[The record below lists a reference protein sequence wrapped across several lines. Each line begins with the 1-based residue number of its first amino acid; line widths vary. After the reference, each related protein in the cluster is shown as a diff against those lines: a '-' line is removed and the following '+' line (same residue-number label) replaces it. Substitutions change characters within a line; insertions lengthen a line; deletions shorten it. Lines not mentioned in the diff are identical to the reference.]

1 MDQEMNEDKAPVCPN
16 CGSCHCGGCSGDAP
30 SVPAADAAAE
40 CPAEKEPAPTYEEVR
55 EAYDRLVKLVEAYGD
70 QAILQLVINHGEDGD
85 FLHICSPSTFNASGK
100 SSRLFAWGAARGY
113 MMRARQCLN
122 RNAEAIGEGV
132 KYLILESREEKKD
145 PLAALLG
152 VLSGNN

>member
-1 MDQEMNEDKAPVCPN
+1 MNEDKAPVCPN

-30 SVPAADAAAE
+30 SVPAADAAAD
-40 CPAEKEPAPTYEEVR
+40 CSAEKEPAPTYEEVR
-55 EAYDRLVKLVEAYGD
+55 EAYDRLEKLVDAYGD
-70 QAILQLVINHGEDGD
+70 QAILQLVINHGEEGD
-85 FLHICSPSTFNASGK
+85 FLHTCSPSTFGASGK

>member
-1 MDQEMNEDKAPVCPN
+1 MDQEMNEEKAPVCPN

-30 SVPAADAAAE
+30 SVPVEDAAAD

-55 EAYDRLVKLVEAYGD
+55 EAYNRLEKLVEAYG
-70 QAILQLVINHGEDGD
+70 ARAMLQLVIDNGDDGG
-85 FLHICSPSTFNASGK
+85 FLNTCSPSTFSASGK

-132 KYLILESREEKKD
+132 KYLILESREERKD
-145 PLAALLG
+145 PLAAWLG
-152 VLSGNN
+152 VLSGKN